1 MLLLLF
7 HVLLENYCH
16 ICNSTDLLTQLCRK
30 GKVDSTEFSKMHNM
44 PYLSNSYLQYN
55 IARCLPCVLNA
66 MPAYFNMM
74 NASVS
79 TCINSRNACI
89 RITIE

>member
-30 GKVDSTEFSKMHNM
+30 SKVDSTEFSEMHNM
-44 PYLSNSYLQYN
+44 PDLHNSYQQCDN
-55 IARCLPCVLNA
+55 VECLPCVLNV

-74 NASVS
+74 NASY
-79 TCINSRNACI
+79 
-89 RITIE
+89 